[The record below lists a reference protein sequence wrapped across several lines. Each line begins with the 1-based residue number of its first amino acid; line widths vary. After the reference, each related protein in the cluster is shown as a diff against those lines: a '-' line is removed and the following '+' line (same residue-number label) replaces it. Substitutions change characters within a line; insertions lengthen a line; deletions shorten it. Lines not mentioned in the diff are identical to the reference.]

1 MIIFL
6 YWPSTAKKPLSTKIE
21 NDLQKEVKKLATD
34 LERPS
39 NDIIEEALRDLL
51 VKYQKITKE

>member
-1 MIIFL
+1 M
-6 YWPSTAKKPLSTKIE
+6 AKKPLSTKIE
-21 NDLQKEVKKLATD
+21 NDLQKEVKKLAID
-34 LERPS
+34 LERPF